1 MLSVKITRSYWNG
14 TSYIKLHTSGVF
26 QSCSGKW
33 KLWRDI
39 KTIITELT
47 TNWGNKMKRSFLDR
61 HCGTGITSLKLTY
74 PVASENRQSE
84 KPIPSPSTST
94 KCKKN
99 TMDGW
104 QGPSSSNYWFPR
116 AILLSRIHGAPNTHM
131 SYLTP
136 EISKKNQSNPLKRKK
151 HRGNFNHPNGASSTC
166 WHCFKKK
173 HVFGAHGM
181 VIPSWWFQT
190 I

>member
-1 MLSVKITRSYWNG
+1 MLSVKITRSYRNG

-99 TMDGW
+99 TIDGW
-104 QGPSSSNYWFPR
+104 QGKVPSSSNYWFPR
-116 AILLSRIHGAPNTHM
+116 AILLSRVHRAPNTHI

-136 EISKKNQSNPLKRKK
+136 EISKQKSEQSASTKKNIGGISTIQMGQVQLAGTVSKK
-151 HRGNFNHPNGASSTC
+151 NMSLGHMG
-166 WHCFKKK
+166 W
-173 HVFGAHGM
+173 
-181 VIPSWWFQT
+181 
-190 I
+190 